1 MMENNEDKKVVE
13 EFKNNLI
20 IELDRRGSGIQDS
33 VNLLNAY
40 RQIISISKPNWI
52 KNKDFKIQ
60 SIKLHTE

>member
-1 MMENNEDKKVVE
+1 MENNEDKKVVE